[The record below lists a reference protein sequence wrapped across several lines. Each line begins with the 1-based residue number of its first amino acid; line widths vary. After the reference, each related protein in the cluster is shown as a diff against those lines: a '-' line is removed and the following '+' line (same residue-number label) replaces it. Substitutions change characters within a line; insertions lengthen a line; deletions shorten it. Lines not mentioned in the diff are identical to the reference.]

1 VRGLFSNPLALLFYN
16 DMPTLKLDILVIN
29 TYNTFTLGIADISTY
44 PTEPPVVTSPTIEI
58 TMPGFDPVAIPFTV
72 QDFNVFNSATLGLSE
87 VGDPYLPLPDGVYYL
102 RYSVAPAYENY
113 VEKTIMRIEQ
123 IQEKFDNAFMK
134 LDMMECDMAIKTQAK
149 VDLNSIWYMIQ
160 GSVAAA
166 NNCAVDTSNKLYV
179 QANNMLNNFISN
191 NCGCSGNNYINN
203 FR

>member
-1 VRGLFSNPLALLFYN
+1 VRGLVSNPLALLFYN